1 METYT
6 SETAFV
12 GHHRNVIEILGKM
25 LVLILLTC
33 TLLGLIVWEWVKS
46 QLGAKEYKV
55 LIQVWLLT
63 SKRDLTRDKKNT
75 AYELRQEFPN
85 DLTHMISGN
94 NKILRKSEN
103 GWNRRQE
110 VLSAPSQVP
119 IRKKRE
125 ASLKGKREPCDLLK
139 SVSPR
144 APPWLAPQGSF

>member
-1 METYT
+1 M
-6 SETAFV
+6 
-12 GHHRNVIEILGKM
+12 
-25 LVLILLTC
+25 
-33 TLLGLIVWEWVKS
+33 
-46 QLGAKEYKV
+46 
-55 LIQVWLLT
+55 LT

-94 NKILRKSEN
+94 KKILRKSEN

-110 VLSAPSQVP
+110 VLSAPSQDP